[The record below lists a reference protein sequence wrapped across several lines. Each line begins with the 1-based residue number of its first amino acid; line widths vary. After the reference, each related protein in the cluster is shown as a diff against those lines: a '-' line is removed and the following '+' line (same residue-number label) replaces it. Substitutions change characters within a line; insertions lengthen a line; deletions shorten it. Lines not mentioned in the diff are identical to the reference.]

1 MVEATTGEH
10 RAFDLHQRPAQGPVR
25 LKPLFLVR
33 ERARSD
39 LDSRH
44 RQAPNMRFER
54 VDRGGVCPGQIQVDL
69 CRSHEQPLVLPQ
81 LRHL

>member
-1 MVEATTGEH
+1 MLEAMSGGH
-10 RAFDLHQRPAQGPVR
+10 QPFDLHQRPVEGPVR
-25 LKPLFLVR
+25 LKPFLLVR

-54 VDRGGVCPGQIQVDL
+54 VDRRGVCPGEI
-69 CRSHEQPLVLPQ
+69 
-81 LRHL
+81 

>member
-1 MVEATTGEH
+1 MLEATTGEH
-10 RAFDLHQRPAQGPVR
+10 QALDLHQRPVEGPVR
-25 LKPLFLVR
+25 LKPFFLVR

-54 VDRGGVCPGQIQVDL
+54 VDRLGVCPGEIQVDL
-69 CRSHEQPLVLPQ
+69 RRSHEQPLVLPQ
-81 LRHL
+81 FRHL